1 MSPSITNTSDNP
13 TPRSPQ
19 FIYHAD
25 LAGNVVRV
33 GIIKVAEKL
42 GFRFD
47 HQQISGAVK
56 SGAVSAQAA
65 VQTIKFSVLAECIGI
80 NSGRRSVP

>member
-19 FIYHAD
+19 FIYRAES
-25 LAGNVVRV
+25 AGNVVGI
-33 GIIKVAEKL
+33 GIIKVTEKL

-47 HQQISGAVK
+47 YQQIVGAVK
-56 SGAVSAQAA
+56 GCAVGVQAA
-65 VQTIKFSVLAECIGI
+65 VQTIKFAILAECFCI
-80 NSGRRSVP
+80 NSGRCRVA